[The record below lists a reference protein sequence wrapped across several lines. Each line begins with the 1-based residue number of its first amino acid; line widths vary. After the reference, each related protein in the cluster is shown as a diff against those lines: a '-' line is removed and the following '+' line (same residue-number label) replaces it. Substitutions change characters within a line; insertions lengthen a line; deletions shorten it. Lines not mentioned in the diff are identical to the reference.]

1 MSMDQVCVLA
11 VWFINVLLL
20 ITIIFVLVNLN
31 KNIKTK
37 RQFEEMKFN
46 YEVEPKETDFMIIDN
61 LIQDNLAEYRILK
74 LESVEK
80 LYINEETQNKIFEY
94 VLRKVMYQLS
104 PIYLQKLSYIYN
116 PDKLNEIIAQKIN
129 LHILDYTVEVNGNLR
144 NRENKKK

>member
-1 MSMDQVCVLA
+1 MNMVQLCVLA
-11 VWFINVLLL
+11 VWYINVLL
-20 ITIIFVLVNLN
+20 FVLLILIALKLN
-31 KNIKTK
+31 KNMKQK
-37 RQFEEMKFN
+37 QRFEEMKFN
-46 YEVEPKETDFMIIDN
+46 FSIEPKESDFMIIDN

-104 PIYLQKLSYIYN
+104 PVYLQKLSYIYN

-129 LHILDYTVEVNGNLR
+129 LHILEYTIEVNGNLR
-144 NRENKKK
+144 NREN

>member
-11 VWFINVLLL
+11 VWFINVILL
-20 ITIIFVLVNLN
+20 IIVLFILSKIN
-31 KNIKTK
+31 KSIKLK
-37 RQFEEMKFN
+37 REYEEKKFLL
-46 YEVEPKETDFMIIDN
+46 EIEPKDTDFKIIEN

-104 PIYLQKLSYIYN
+104 PVYLEKLSYIYN
-116 PDKLNEIIAQKIN
+116 KDKLDEIIAQKIN
-129 LHILDYTVEVNGNLR
+129 MYILDYTVEVNGNIR
-144 NRENKKK
+144 N

>member
-1 MSMDQVCVLA
+1 MRMDQLCVLA
-11 VWFINVLLL
+11 VWFTNVLLL
-20 ITIIFVLVNLN
+20 LVVIFVLLKLN
-31 KNIKTK
+31 KTIKNKNT
-37 RQFEEMKFN
+37 FDVMSFN
-46 YEVEPKETDFMIIDN
+46 YGFEPKETDFMIVDQ

-116 PDKLNEIIAQKIN
+116 ESKLNEIIAQKIN
-129 LHILDYTVEVNGNLR
+129 LHILEYTVEVNGNLR
-144 NRENKKK
+144 NRE

>member
-1 MSMDQVCVLA
+1 MSMDQLCVLA
-11 VWFINVLLL
+11 VWLINVILLVIVL
-20 ITIIFVLVNLN
+20 FVLLKLN
-31 KNIKTK
+31 KSIKLK
-37 RQFEEMKFN
+37 REFEEKQFN
-46 YEVEPKETDFMIIDN
+46 YNIEPKESDFTIIDN

-116 PDKLNEIIAQKIN
+116 QDKLNEIIAQKIN
-129 LHILDYTVEVNGNLR
+129 LHILEYTVEVNGNLR
-144 NRENKKK
+144 NRES

>member
-1 MSMDQVCVLA
+1 MSMDQLCVLA
-11 VWFINVLLL
+11 VWLINVLLL
-20 ITIIFVLVNLN
+20 IIVLFVLLKLN
-31 KNIKTK
+31 KNIKLK
-37 RQFEEMKFN
+37 REFDERQFN
-46 YEVEPKETDFMIIDN
+46 YNVEPKESDFTIIDN

-116 PDKLNEIIAQKIN
+116 QDKLNEIIAQKIN
-129 LHILDYTVEVNGNLR
+129 LHILEYTIEVNGNLR
-144 NRENKKK
+144 NRES

>member
-1 MSMDQVCVLA
+1 MSMDQLCVLA
-11 VWFINVLLL
+11 VWFINILILFVL
-20 ITIIFVLVNLN
+20 IFVLLKLN
-31 KNIKTK
+31 KTVTNKT
-37 RQFEEMKFN
+37 ELELLKFN
-46 YEVEPKETDFMIIDN
+46 YGIIPDEKDFMIIDN

-116 PDKLNEIIAQKIN
+116 EDKVNEIIAQKIN
-129 LHILDYTVEVNGNLR
+129 LHILEYTVEVNGNLR
-144 NRENKKK
+144 NRE

>member
-1 MSMDQVCVLA
+1 MSMDQVCILA

-20 ITIIFVLVNLN
+20 ITVLFVLVKIN
-31 KNIKTK
+31 KSIKIK
-37 RQFEEMKFN
+37 NKFEEMKFN
-46 YEVEPKETDFMIIDN
+46 YGVEPKESDFTIIDT

-74 LESVEK
+74 LESIEK

-116 PDKLNEIIAQKIN
+116 QDKLDEIIAQKIN
-129 LHILDYTVEVNGNLR
+129 LRILEYTIEVNGNIR
-144 NRENKKK
+144 NRE